1 MADFNVG
8 RADGSSST
16 VRVLDCGDA
25 GHVNV
30 PPAVKY
36 EQATADELIKT
47 GAGVFY
53 GVIVT
58 TALSAAVVEIRDAT
72 SAGGGTVI
80 ATLPASS
87 AIGTKI
93 DFGGMG
99 VRFNTGLYAAFAGT
113 GTITVL
119 YV

>member
-1 MADFNVG
+1 MADSAAS
-8 RADGSSST
+8 RADGSGAT
-16 VRVLDCGDA
+16 VAILDCGTA
-25 GHVNV
+25 GSLDL

-36 EQATADELIKT
+36 TSVTSDTPIKST
-47 GAGVFY
+47 PGVFY

-58 TALSAAVVEIRDAT
+58 TALSAAIVEIRDAT
-72 SAGGGTVI
+72 SAGAGTVI

-99 VRFNTGLYAAFAGT
+99 IRCATGIFADFAGT

-119 YV
+119 WA

>member
-1 MADFNVG
+1 MADTGVARG
-8 RADGSSST
+8 DGSAAT
-16 VRVLDCGDA
+16 VALLDCGTA
-25 GHVNV
+25 GYVNV

-53 GVIVT
+53 GVVVT
-58 TALSAAVVEIRDAT
+58 AALSAATVEIRDAT
-72 SAGGGTVI
+72 SAGSGTVMVTI
-80 ATLPASS
+80 PASS

-99 VRFNTGLYAAFAGT
+99 VRFSTGLYADFGGT

>member
-1 MADFNVG
+1 MADTAVSRG
-8 RADGSSST
+8 DGST
-16 VRVLDCGDA
+16 GLAALLDA
-25 GHVNV
+25 GTAGYVDI

-58 TALSAAVVEIRDAT
+58 AALSAAVVEIRDAT
-72 SAGGGTVI
+72 SAGSGTVLVTI
-80 ATLPASS
+80 PASS

-99 VRFNTGLYAAFAGT
+99 VRFSTGLFADFAGT